1 MPATQTPGNDTE
13 MRTTDVGIDDDN
25 EEHHGIQIGGFGTY
39 KRENLYVIA
48 GRSHEHLWIQA
59 ISEELKSMALNN
71 VWKN

>member
-1 MPATQTPGNDTE
+1 MYEHRESFKNKNYSMPATQTPGNDTE

-48 GRSHEHLWIQA
+48 GRSHEHL
-59 ISEELKSMALNN
+59 
-71 VWKN
+71 